1 MEVIW
6 TKTKGQPVLDS
17 KGTVTQYFA
26 MVEDITDKKEADFR
40 LIESENRLSFLIRN
54 LQTGI
59 L

>member
-1 MEVIW
+1 
-6 TKTKGQPVLDS
+6 VLDS

-59 L
+59 LLEDGNGQVFSK